1 MARRQRCFWILFSV
15 FLLLGIFIRVWRF
28 GTVPGGINQDEAFA
42 GYEAWA
48 LLNFGLDSSGHS
60 FPVYLTAWGS
70 GMNALASYLMMP
82 FIAVFGL
89 EVWVIRLPQLIVS
102 CLTLV
107 AVFGVVRRLAGGR
120 AALIALLLVAVCP
133 WHVYLSR
140 WGLESNLAPGFLTF
154 GLYFFVRGLED
165 PRFLPLAAL
174 MYGLSLYAYA
184 VLWPILPILLLLMLG
199 YGFYCR
205 KLRSSPWHAA
215 RASHGEDRSFRPSPW
230 LAASAVILLALAAPL
245 VLFLLVNYGLIPEF
259 TIGPFS
265 VPKLVMMRSSE
276 ISLSNI
282 TANAKNLWELF
293 AQMVGRA
300 PFDYDGSRGLF
311 SICTLPFFLFGL
323 YRCIAVLVRA
333 LRRREVKLEALL
345 VFHLLAALLLGLL
358 TAVNETRFNCAYIP
372 MLLVA
377 AVGLDRLVG
386 LTKKEWLAGL
396 VFAAYLVHFGVFA
409 GWYFTEYP
417 GISGRAWSY
426 GLEEALEA
434 AGESEGDIVLDSSI
448 YWSNVLFYTQLPVD
462 EFLETVEYKNYPST
476 FLDAASFGRYSFG
489 IDLREL
495 DTEAVYIFPS
505 GHTAAGAL
513 EELGFGLQTCG
524 FFTVATR

>member
-107 AVFGVVRRLAGGR
+107 AVFGIVRRLAGGR

-154 GLYFFVRGLED
+154 GLYFFVRGLET

-205 KLRSSPWHAA
+205 KL
-215 RASHGEDRSFRPSPW
+215 RPSPW

-386 LTKKEWLAGL
+386 LIKRNG
-396 VFAAYLVHFGVFA
+396 
-409 GWYFTEYP
+409 
-417 GISGRAWSY
+417 
-426 GLEEALEA
+426 
-434 AGESEGDIVLDSSI
+434 
-448 YWSNVLFYTQLPVD
+448 
-462 EFLETVEYKNYPST
+462 
-476 FLDAASFGRYSFG
+476 
-489 IDLREL
+489 
-495 DTEAVYIFPS
+495 
-505 GHTAAGAL
+505 
-513 EELGFGLQTCG
+513 
-524 FFTVATR
+524 

>member
-107 AVFGVVRRLAGGR
+107 AVFGIVRRLAGGR

-154 GLYFFVRGLED
+154 GLYFFVRGLET

-205 KLRSSPWHAA
+205 KL
-215 RASHGEDRSFRPSPW
+215 RPSPW

-282 TANAKNLWELF
+282 TANAKTSGSCSHRWSGARPLTTTARAGCFPSARCRFPLWPLPLHSGARQGAAAAGSE
-293 AQMVGRA
+293 ARGPAGIPSAGGAAARA
-300 PFDYDGSRGLF
+300 
-311 SICTLPFFLFGL
+311 
-323 YRCIAVLVRA
+323 AH
-333 LRRREVKLEALL
+333 RRERDALQL
-345 VFHLLAALLLGLL
+345 RVHPNAARRCRGPRP
-358 TAVNETRFNCAYIP
+358 AR
-372 MLLVA
+372 
-377 AVGLDRLVG
+377 
-386 LTKKEWLAGL
+386 
-396 VFAAYLVHFGVFA
+396 
-409 GWYFTEYP
+409 
-417 GISGRAWSY
+417 RA
-426 GLEEALEA
+426 
-434 AGESEGDIVLDSSI
+434 D
-448 YWSNVLFYTQLPVD
+448 
-462 EFLETVEYKNYPST
+462 
-476 FLDAASFGRYSFG
+476 
-489 IDLREL
+489 
-495 DTEAVYIFPS
+495 
-505 GHTAAGAL
+505 
-513 EELGFGLQTCG
+513 
-524 FFTVATR
+524 

>member
-1 MARRQRCFWILFSV
+1 MARRQRGIWILFSV
-15 FLLLGIFIRVWRF
+15 FLLLGIFNRVWRF
-28 GTVPGGINQDEAFA
+28 GVVPGGINQDEAFA

-70 GMNALASYLMMP
+70 GMNALESYLMLP

-102 CLTLV
+102 CLTLA
-107 AVFGVVRRLAGGR
+107 AVFGIVRRLSGGR

-133 WHVYLSR
+133 WHIYLSR

-154 GLYFFVRGLED
+154 GLYFFVRGLEN

-184 VLWPILPILLLLMLG
+184 VLWPILPILLLIMLC

-205 KLRSSPWHAA
+205 KLN
-215 RASHGEDRSFRPSPW
+215 PSPW
-230 LAASAVILLALAAPL
+230 LAASALILLALAAPL
-245 VLFLLVNYGLIPEF
+245 MLFLLVNYGLIPEF
-259 TIGPFS
+259 SIGPFS
-265 VPKLVMMRSSE
+265 VPKLVMLRSSE

-282 TANAKNLWELF
+282 PANAKNLWELF
-293 AQMVGRA
+293 SQMVGRA

-323 YRCIAVLVRA
+323 YRCIAALVAA
-333 LRRREVKLEALL
+333 LRRRELKLEALL

-386 LTKKEWLAGL
+386 LAKREWLVGL
-396 VFAAYLVHFGVFA
+396 IFAAYLVHFGVFA

-417 GISGRAWSY
+417 GISGYAWSY

-434 AGESEGDIVLDSSI
+434 AGKSEGVIVLDSSI
-448 YWSNVLFYTQLPVD
+448 YWPDVLFYTQLPVD

-476 FLDAASFGRYSFG
+476 FLDAASFGRYSYG
-489 IDLREL
+489 IDLSAL
-495 DTEAVYIFPS
+495 NPEAVYIFPD
-505 GHTAAGAL
+505 GHSIAGAL
-513 EELGFGLQTCG
+513 EELGFSLQTYGC
-524 FFTVATR
+524 FTVASR